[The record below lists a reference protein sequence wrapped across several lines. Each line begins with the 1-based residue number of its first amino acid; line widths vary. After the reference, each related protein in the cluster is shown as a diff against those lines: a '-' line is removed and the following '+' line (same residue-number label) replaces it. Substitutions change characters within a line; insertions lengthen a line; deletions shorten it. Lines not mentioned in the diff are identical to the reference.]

1 MSHKKF
7 LRALETGEER
17 IANKVND
24 VWVVNTEAK
33 KKILEIFRSSAVVSM
48 EGDFLDKEALQPQK
62 FKIENKIRVVPGG
75 TSIRAGVH
83 IGKNVVIMPPSYI
96 NIGAYV
102 DDDTMIDS
110 HVLVGS
116 CAQIGKRIHLSAGV
130 QIGGVLEPIGNQ
142 PVIIEDDCFIGA
154 NAILVEGILIREKAI
169 IAPSVTLSASIPIYD
184 LVNKKIYK
192 GEVPSNAVVVP
203 GTRAIKNNSWAAE
216 EGLQLGCAIIVKYR
230 DNKTRA
236 SVTLEDLLR

>member
-1 MSHKKF
+1 MSHKNF

-17 IANKVND
+17 IANKVNNT
-24 VWVVNTEAK
+24 WIVNKEAK
-33 KKILEIFRSSAVVSM
+33 QEILEIFRNSAVVNM
-48 EGDFLDKEALQPQK
+48 EGSFIDKEALQPQN
-62 FKIENKIRVVPGG
+62 FKVEDKIRIVPGG
-75 TSIRAGVH
+75 TSIRAGAYV
-83 IGKNVVIMPPSYI
+83 GKNVVIMPPSYI

-110 HVLVGS
+110 HALIGS

-154 NAILVEGILIREKAI
+154 NAVLVEGILIREKAI
-169 IAPSVTLSASIPIYD
+169 LAPSVTLSASIPIYD
-184 LVNKKIYK
+184 LINKKIYK

-203 GTRAIKNNSWAAE
+203 GTRAIKNNPWAFE
-216 EGLQLGCAIIVKYR
+216 EGLNLGCAIIVKYR
-230 DNKTRA
+230 DDKTSA
-236 SVTLEDLLR
+236 AVTLENLLR